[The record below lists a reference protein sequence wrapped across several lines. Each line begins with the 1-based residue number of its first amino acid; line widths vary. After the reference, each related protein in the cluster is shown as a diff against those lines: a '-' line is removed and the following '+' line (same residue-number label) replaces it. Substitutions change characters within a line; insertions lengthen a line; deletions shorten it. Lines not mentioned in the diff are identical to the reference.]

1 MTKTNPLLIVVLALG
16 VFGIITTEMGI
27 IGVLPQVAQ
36 KFNIST
42 SEAGWLVSVFA
53 LVVALSGPFVTLFSS
68 GINRKFIL
76 LIAVLL
82 FAISN
87 VVYIFASSFN
97 VMLAFRIIPALAHPA
112 FFSVALV
119 VAGSLVSPEKSSQ
132 AVTKVFTGITAGF
145 AFGVPLTSFLAERI
159 SVEVAFMFG
168 AIISIIAFIGILIW
182 LPSMPVKEKMTYGE
196 QLSVLRKPALW
207 LNIAAVASLF
217 AAMFSVYSY
226 FAEYLGQITQMN
238 GSWIS
243 IMLFIFGVVMILGNF
258 IFGGFVQKNITLT
271 TALFPL
277 IFLGIY
283 VMLYFLG
290 NHFIAMF
297 ALIFLWGIVHAG
309 GLIIGQSWLIIESQ
323 SAPEF
328 GNSLFVTFTNL
339 GITIGTAVGG
349 WFLVQWGVHQLV
361 WCGIGFAVLAF
372 LLIIIRIK
380 VYGKPTA
387 KKLELHP

>member
-1 MTKTNPLLIVVLALG
+1 MTKTNPLLIVILALG

-36 KFNIST
+36 KFHITT
-42 SEAGWLVSVFA
+42 SAAGILVSIFA
-53 LVVALSGPFVTLFSS
+53 LVVALSGPFITLLSS

-76 LIAVLL
+76 LISVLMFAV
-82 FAISN
+82 SN
-87 VVYIFASSFN
+87 VVYIFTMSFN
-97 VMLAFRIIPALAHPA
+97 VMVVFRIIPALAHSA

-119 VAGSLVSPEKSSQ
+119 VAASLVSPEKSSQ

-145 AFGVPLTSFLAERI
+145 AFGVPLTSYLAELI

-168 AIISIIAFIGILIW
+168 AIISIIAFFGILIW
-182 LPSMPVKEKMTYGE
+182 LPSMPVKEKMTYGQ

-207 LNIAAVASLF
+207 LNIASVICLF

-226 FAEYLGQITQMN
+226 FAEYLGQVTQVN

-243 IMLFIFGVVMILGNF
+243 IMLFVFGLVMILGNF
-258 IFGGFVQKNITLT
+258 IFGAFVQKNIALT
-271 TALFPL
+271 TTLFPL
-277 IFLGIY
+277 ILLCIY
-283 VMLYFLG
+283 MMLYFLG
-290 NHFIAMF
+290 IHFISMF
-297 ALIFLWGIVHAG
+297 VLIFLWGIAHAG

-328 GNSLFVTFTNL
+328 GNSLFITFANL
-339 GITIGTAVGG
+339 GITIGTTIGG
-349 WFLVQWGVHQLV
+349 WFLLQWDVRQLV
-361 WCGIGFAVLAF
+361 WSGIGFTVLAF

-380 VYGKPTA
+380 VYGKPVA
-387 KKLELHP
+387 QRLNLHP